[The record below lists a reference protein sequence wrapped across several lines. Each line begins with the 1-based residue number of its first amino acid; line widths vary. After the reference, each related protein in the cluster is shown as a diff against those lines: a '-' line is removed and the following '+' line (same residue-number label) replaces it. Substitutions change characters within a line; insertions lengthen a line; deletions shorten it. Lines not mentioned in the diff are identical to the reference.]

1 MKIAKLGFTLL
12 FAGICAMGAAQE
24 LGPKDG
30 LDLPPAD
37 LERVDVGASAP
48 DFTLISKDKDPVT
61 LSSFAGN
68 KNVVLVF
75 YRGFW

>member
-1 MKIAKLGFTLL
+1 MKIAKLIWTLL
-12 FAGICAMGAAQE
+12 FAGICTMSAAQE

-30 LDLPPAD
+30 LDLPSAD
-37 LERVDVGASAP
+37 LERVGIGASAP
-48 DFTLISKDKDPVT
+48 DFTLVSKDKDLVA
-61 LSSFAGN
+61 LSSFTGN